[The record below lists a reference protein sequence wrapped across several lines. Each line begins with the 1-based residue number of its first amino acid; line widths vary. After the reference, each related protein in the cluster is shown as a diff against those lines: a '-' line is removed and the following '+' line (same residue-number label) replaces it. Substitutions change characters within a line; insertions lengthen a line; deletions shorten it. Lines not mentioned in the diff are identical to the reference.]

1 MKRSLDGFSG
11 LDSSPPHRYV
21 PMFPPS
27 AFANPLLSNEAPH
40 HPAWSTAR
48 IPATVVKARRLDQ
61 CSLFAMI
68 CWTFSPVVHSYLP
81 FLSLSLHC
89 AVTTEHSPCFFTPL
103 YLCLG
108 SYPSCIVF
116 ISFPHCFPYTFQL
129 LPRRILSFSYLC
141 RSSSLFL
148 CVSSVATY
156 QVSSS

>member
-89 AVTTEHSPCFFTPL
+89 AVTTEHSPCFFHSPLSLPWFIPLLHRFYQLSPLFSLHIPVTPASHFIVFL
-103 YLCLG
+103 SLSLIFPLPLCLA
-108 SYPSCIVF
+108 SSN
-116 ISFPHCFPYTFQL
+116 
-129 LPRRILSFSYLC
+129 LSGIE
-141 RSSSLFL
+141 
-148 CVSSVATY
+148 
-156 QVSSS
+156 